1 MRIKLDWGVVVSN
14 KQFAKTW
21 WGEKWLNA
29 LEGVYLTNRIGR
41 GRTYANTGR
50 VFDINISANAVTAKV
65 KGNYRNH
72 YDVVVEFNEFSEKQK
87 DKILEIVYKNP
98 SVLAALLNHKLPE
111 ELYYKLINEGINVF
125 PTSHQDMHSSCNCP
139 DHALVCKHIAGL
151 VYMIALEI
159 DKNPFLIFKLQGFDL
174 LEALN
179 YSSHDDA
186 ISIRSIDDLF
196 AGDDADLKEDVDLDF
211 SKVRDLHDSIF
222 LLLNDNPVFF
232 KKNFK
237 DILNNIYKSM
247 ARFAK
252 KHVENY
258 TRYQG
263 ERYYNDFYMLDYKCG
278 IFNGS
283 EDEYDDWLES
293 VFIEKWGM
301 ANQWNTF
308 NININKEYKISKI
321 SIDKKTPFDN
331 DLSPEILFAFFTE
344 LSESSIDK
352 FESNIQ
358 FLNLLYQF
366 SLELIKKH
374 AILPEFFRAGDKY
387 HIRWI
392 PAVFDKTISDLINGL
407 AFKCPDNLL
416 KFKNRKISKKDQIII
431 IISLFFDGFFSEY
444 LRNGAPQAVR
454 KHYSE
459 DIFRLFFF
467 EEQKLDIN
475 TAESI
480 SQWLSKFYLNSRD
493 YDLYLVVE
501 QDLNSFAVDVRVND
515 GMISIN
521 EVIATTEDMNLKVN
535 LLKDTYIINEIFPQ
549 FNRTIDLNENIE
561 YNLDDFTQF
570 FMNTLPLF
578 ELMGIKIILP
588 KSLRK
593 IFKPKLI
600 LDIKSQNEDS
610 YISFKDLTEFNW
622 KVAIGNTTCSLDEF
636 KKLSEKSKGLV
647 RFANDF
653 VMLDER
659 EVKSLIK
666 QIDKLPEKLNRHDL
680 MKALLS
686 GKIRDSE
693 VNIDGALEKLVNE
706 IKTFKPVDVSN
717 KVIANLRQY
726 QKTGFSW
733 LVQNITSG
741 FGCILADD
749 MGLGKTLQVLT
760 AIQYFK
766 DEGLLEKQKVLVIAP
781 TSLLT
786 NWQEEIRKFT
796 PDLTSYI
803 FHGPGRRFTKKD
815 YDIYLTSYGV
825 IRSDAGKFKN
835 KKWFLCVIDEAQNI
849 KNPDTKQSK
858 AVKSI
863 KAKHK
868 IAMSGTPVEN
878 RLAEYWSIF
887 DYINKGY
894 LTSLKS
900 FRKNYIVPIEKER
913 NMDVLDNFKQIT
925 QPFILRRLKTDKS
938 IIKDLPDKIVNDVY
952 CNLSREQI
960 SLYKE
965 TLDASIEDIE
975 ANEGIKRKGIVLK
988 LINSLK
994 QICNHPSQF
1003 TKSKNYSVD
1012 ESGKLEV
1019 LMGTLSNILD
1029 NNEKVLIFT
1038 QYVQMGNIIKDLA
1051 EKTFGQEVLFL
1062 HGSLSRKKRDLA
1074 VKKFQNNPQ
1083 NKIFI
1088 VSLKAGGTGLNLT
1101 AAQNV
1106 IHYDLWWNPAV
1117 ENQATDRAYRIGQSE
1132 NVMVYRFICKGT
1144 FEEKINEMIHKKEEL
1159 AQLTVGDGE
1168 TFITE
1173 MDNNELKEMLSL
1185 RK

>member
-72 YDVVVEFNEFSEKQK
+72 YNVVIKFNEFSEKQK

-515 GMISIN
+515 EMISIN

-960 SLYKE
+960 ALYKE

>member
-263 ERYYNDFYMLDYKCG
+263 ERYYNDFYLLDYKCG

-515 GMISIN
+515 EMISIN

-913 NMDVLDNFKQIT
+913 NLDVLDNFKQIT

-960 SLYKE
+960 ALYKE

>member
-111 ELYYKLINEGINVF
+111 ELYYKLIKEKINVF
-125 PTSHQDMHSSCNCP
+125 PTSHQDMHSSCDCP

-263 ERYYNDFYMLDYKCG
+263 ERYYNDFYLLDYKCG

-515 GMISIN
+515 EMISIN

-686 GKIRDSE
+686 GEIRDSE

-913 NMDVLDNFKQIT
+913 NLDVLDNFKQIT

-960 SLYKE
+960 ALYKE